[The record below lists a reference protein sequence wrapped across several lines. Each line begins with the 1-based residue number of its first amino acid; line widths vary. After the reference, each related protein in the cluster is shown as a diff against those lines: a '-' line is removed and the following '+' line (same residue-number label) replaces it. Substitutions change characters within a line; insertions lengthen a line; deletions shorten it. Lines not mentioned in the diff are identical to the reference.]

1 MGQNFYIKRQNERI
15 KTSSKYDTSADES
28 QLINLICVN
37 AKSMNELRVSLLLQK
52 FCLPF
57 GFVCRY
63 AYYAITLCLFL
74 HFSLPMPMTQEASQ
88 T

>member
-52 FCLPF
+52 FS
-57 GFVCRY
+57 
-63 AYYAITLCLFL
+63 LCIL
-74 HFSLPMPMTQEASQ
+74 T
-88 T
+88 